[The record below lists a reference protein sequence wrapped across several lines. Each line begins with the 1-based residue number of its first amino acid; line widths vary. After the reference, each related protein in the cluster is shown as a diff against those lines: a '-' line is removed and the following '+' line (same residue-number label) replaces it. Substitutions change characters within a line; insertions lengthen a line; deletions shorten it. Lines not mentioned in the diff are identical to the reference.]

1 LEIAPQILA
10 SQFIETEALAYF
22 SLASIQATN
31 SVLTIRS
38 MTILIYSLCGF
49 VHISSMEIFLDGLS
63 ALVPYRAHEISL
75 IGFQALWTSFLA
87 TLLTECIAGSLVL
100 I

>member
-1 LEIAPQILA
+1 
-10 SQFIETEALAYF
+10 
-22 SLASIQATN
+22 
-31 SVLTIRS
+31 
-38 MTILIYSLCGF
+38 MG
-49 VHISSMEIFLDGLS
+49 GLS